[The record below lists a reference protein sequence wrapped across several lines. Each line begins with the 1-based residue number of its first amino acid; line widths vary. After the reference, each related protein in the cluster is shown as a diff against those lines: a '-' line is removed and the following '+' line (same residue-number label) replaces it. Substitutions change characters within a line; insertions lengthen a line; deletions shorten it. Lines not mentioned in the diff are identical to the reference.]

1 MSTII
6 AISDAIVAQIV
17 TGNTA
22 GWFPM
27 PIGTVERRWAPD
39 LEIADVANLRVSVVP
54 RVETRTKFSRIGD
67 DFTATVDIGLMRHLP
82 ATVNSKTDTAA
93 IDAYATMA
101 QAIGGILA
109 RDQLPGLPDVRLVN
123 ITHEP
128 LIDQQRLVMN
138 RAIFSVISTS
148 WRYLAN
154 ARVPLPAVP

>member
-1 MSTII
+1 MSTIL

-17 TGNTA
+17 TGNNA

-27 PIGTVERRWAPD
+27 PIDTIERRWAPD
-39 LEIADVANLRVSVVP
+39 LQISDVTNLRVSVIP
-54 RVETRTKFSRIGD
+54 RVEARTKFTRIGD
-67 DFTATVDIGLMRHLP
+67 DFTATVDIALMRHLP
-82 ATVNSKTDTAA
+82 STVDIQADTAA

-101 QAIGGILA
+101 QTIGGILA
-109 RDQLPGLPDVRLVN
+109 RDQLPGLTDVRLVN

-128 LIDQQRLVMN
+128 LIDQQRLVAN

-148 WRYLAN
+148 WRYLAD

>member
-27 PIGTVERRWAPD
+27 PIDTVERRWAPD
-39 LEIADVANLRVSVVP
+39 LQISDVVNLRVSVIP
-54 RVETRTKFSRIGD
+54 RTEVRSKFTRISD
-67 DFTATVDIGLMRHLP
+67 DFTATVDIALMRHLP
-82 ATVNSKTDTAA
+82 ETVDSTSDNAA
-93 IDAYATMA
+93 IDAYALMA
-101 QAIGGILA
+101 QSIGGILA
-109 RDQLPGLPDVRLVN
+109 RDQLPGLTDVRLVG

-128 LIDQQRLVMN
+128 LIDQQRLVQN

-148 WRYLAN
+148 WRYLAD
-154 ARVPLPAVP
+154 ARVPLPAAP